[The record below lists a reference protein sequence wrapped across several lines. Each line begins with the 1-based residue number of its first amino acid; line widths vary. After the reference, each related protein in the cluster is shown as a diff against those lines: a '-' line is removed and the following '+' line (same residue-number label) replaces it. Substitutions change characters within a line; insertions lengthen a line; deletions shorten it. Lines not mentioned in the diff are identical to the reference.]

1 MNQAHKRCSVSYL
14 PSPVRKPPARVLR
27 DWEDLTPSTHGEVKL
42 VEWQATYLIL
52 RLVTAEN
59 AHLLH
64 QEPLEA
70 EGENVA
76 SSQEP

>member
-1 MNQAHKRCSVSYL
+1 MKQARKRCSVSCL
-14 PSPVRKPPARVLR
+14 LAPVRKPPVRVLR
-27 DWEDLTPSTHGEVKL
+27 DWEDASTFTHGEFKL
-42 VEWQATYLIL
+42 VEWHATYLIL

-70 EGENVA
+70 EGESIT
-76 SSQEP
+76 SSPEQ

>member
-1 MNQAHKRCSVSYL
+1 MKQAHKRCSVSYL
-14 PSPVRKPPARVLR
+14 PAPIRKPPARVLR
-27 DWEDLTPSTHGEVKL
+27 DWEALPPSAHGEFKL
-42 VEWQATYLIL
+42 VEWHATYLIL

-70 EGENVA
+70 EDESIA
-76 SSQEP
+76 SSPKP

>member
-1 MNQAHKRCSVSYL
+1 MKQAHKRCSVSYL
-14 PSPVRKPPARVLR
+14 PAPVRKPPARILR
-27 DWEDLTPSTHGEVKL
+27 DWEDPPPSTNGEFKL

-70 EGENVA
+70 EGESVA
-76 SSQEP
+76 SSPEP